1 MKNFIIISAP
11 SGSGKTTLC
20 RALQKRDESIHFS
33 VSCTTRERRNGEMNG
48 VDYSFLNHA
57 DFEKG
62 IAENAFA
69 EFEQI
74 HGNYYYGTLKS
85 TLDAAIQRQDLLL
98 LELDVKGAMT
108 IKNLLPE
115 KTITIFVEPPSLDD
129 LRERLVKRGTDSEE
143 RIAKR
148 LERLGAELEY
158 KSNFDYR
165 VINDELNR
173 AADEIMNI
181 IQHENEGVP
190 YGS

>member
-1 MKNFIIISAP
+1 
-11 SGSGKTTLC
+11 
-20 RALQKRDESIHFS
+20 
-33 VSCTTRERRNGEMNG
+33 MNG

>member
-1 MKNFIIISAP
+1 M
-11 SGSGKTTLC
+11 
-20 RALQKRDESIHFS
+20 
-33 VSCTTRERRNGEMNG
+33 
-48 VDYSFLNHA
+48 
-57 DFEKG
+57 
-62 IAENAFA
+62 
-69 EFEQI
+69 
-74 HGNYYYGTLKS
+74 
-85 TLDAAIQRQDLLL
+85 
-98 LELDVKGAMT
+98 
-108 IKNLLPE
+108 
-115 KTITIFVEPPSLDD
+115 DD

>member
-1 MKNFIIISAP
+1 
-11 SGSGKTTLC
+11 
-20 RALQKRDESIHFS
+20 
-33 VSCTTRERRNGEMNG
+33 MNG

-108 IKNLLPE
+108 IKNCCL
-115 KTITIFVEPPSLDD
+115 K
-129 LRERLVKRGTDSEE
+129 KR
-143 RIAKR
+143 
-148 LERLGAELEY
+148 
-158 KSNFDYR
+158 
-165 VINDELNR
+165 
-173 AADEIMNI
+173 
-181 IQHENEGVP
+181 
-190 YGS
+190 